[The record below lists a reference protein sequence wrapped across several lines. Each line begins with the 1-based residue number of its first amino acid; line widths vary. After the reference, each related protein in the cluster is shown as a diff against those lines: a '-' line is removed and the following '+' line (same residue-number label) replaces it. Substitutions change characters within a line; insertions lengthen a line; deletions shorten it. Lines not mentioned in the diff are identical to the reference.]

1 MKKVPI
7 IVGDASDTRD
17 SELGF
22 NGNVWFQYYAIGGDS
37 RENLDRSIKVWE
49 KLRLK

>member
-1 MKKVPI
+1 MKKVLI
-7 IVGDASDTRD
+7 IVGDASETRD
-17 SELGF
+17 SDHGF

-37 RENLDRSIKVWE
+37 RENLKRSIMAWE